1 MYLHQCMIETIRKKL
16 TFCWAEND
24 GGPISLFIAALVDN
38 V

>member
-1 MYLHQCMIETIRKKL
+1 MYLHRYMIETNKKKL

-24 GGPISLFIAALVDN
+24 GGPISLFTAALVDN